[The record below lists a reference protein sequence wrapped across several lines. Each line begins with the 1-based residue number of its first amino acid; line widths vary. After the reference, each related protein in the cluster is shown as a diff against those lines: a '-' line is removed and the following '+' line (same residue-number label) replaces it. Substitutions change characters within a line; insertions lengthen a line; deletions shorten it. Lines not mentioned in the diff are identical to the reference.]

1 MVTLQSMLRP
11 LTKSK
16 FIFHLFIIVLGFSF
30 YQCQRRV
37 IKKNEVFHLNE
48 YYKNKNYYLKENL
61 TISSKEILEKG
72 TLVKIWIEST
82 PTILKLKCFP
92 SNIDREIAIGKMVTY
107 LVNDDIRG
115 SDFTLESIEELIDNK
130 LTYYDPKEVT
140 KAKTGKK

>member
-1 MVTLQSMLRP
+1 LLSTRRNYFISKLGQVVIIMLALGLFNCQKR
-11 LTKSK
+11 
-16 FIFHLFIIVLGFSF
+16 IF
-30 YQCQRRV
+30 
-37 IKKNEVFHLNE
+37 KKEEVYHLNE
-48 YYKNKNYYLKENL
+48 YYKNKTYFLKDNL
-61 TISSKEILEKG
+61 TISNKEVLQKG
-72 TLVKIWIEST
+72 TSVKIWIEST
-82 PTILKLKCFP
+82 PTIFKLKCYP

>member
-1 MVTLQSMLRP
+1 MELVNSTRKYSISKLGQVVIIMLA
-11 LTKSK
+11 
-16 FIFHLFIIVLGFSF
+16 FGSF
-30 YQCQRRV
+30 YCQKR
-37 IKKNEVFHLNE
+37 IFKKEEVYHLNE
-48 YYKNKNYYLKENL
+48 YYKNKTYFLKDNL
-61 TISSKEILEKG
+61 TISNKEILSKG
-72 TLVKIWIEST
+72 TSVKIWIEST
-82 PTILKLKCFP
+82 PTIFKLKCYP

>member
-1 MVTLQSMLRP
+1 MVKTARIHSISKLGQVVIIMLAFGFFYCQKR
-11 LTKSK
+11 
-16 FIFHLFIIVLGFSF
+16 IF
-30 YQCQRRV
+30 
-37 IKKNEVFHLNE
+37 KKEEVYHLNE
-48 YYKNKNYYLKENL
+48 YYKNKTYFLKDNL
-61 TISSKEILEKG
+61 TISNKEILSKG
-72 TLVKIWIEST
+72 TSVKIWIEST
-82 PTILKLKCFP
+82 PTIFKLKCYP

>member
-1 MVTLQSMLRP
+1 MVILQSML
-11 LTKSK
+11 LLLIKNK
-16 FIFHLFIIVLGFSF
+16 LIFYLFLIVLGFSF
-30 YQCQRRV
+30 FHCQRRV

-82 PTILKLKCFP
+82 PSILKLKCFP

-107 LVNDDIRG
+107 LINDDIRS
-115 SDFTLESIEELIDNK
+115 SDFTLESIESLIDEK
-130 LTYYDPKEVT
+130 LVFYSSLEIEKPKSV
-140 KAKTGKK
+140 KK

>member
-1 MVTLQSMLRP
+1 MELLKTTRKYSISKLDQVVIIMLAFGLFYCQKR
-11 LTKSK
+11 
-16 FIFHLFIIVLGFSF
+16 IF
-30 YQCQRRV
+30 
-37 IKKNEVFHLNE
+37 KKEEVYHLNE
-48 YYKNKNYYLKENL
+48 YYKNKTYFLKDNL
-61 TISSKEILEKG
+61 TISNKEILSKG
-72 TLVKIWIEST
+72 TSVKIWIEST
-82 PTILKLKCFP
+82 PTIFKLKCYP